1 MLTSNY
7 HYLRFELQPKV
18 TSEISIRQNI
28 HQALLDSFGITGGS
42 IHLDILW
49 VSDDGL
55 ETVVRVDSRDA
66 RKVLAAATSSSFPKF
81 QLVKES
87 SFLPSLLARDMIL

>member
-1 MLTSNY
+1 MLTSTH
-7 HYLRFELQPKV
+7 HYLHLKLQPKI
-18 TSEISIRQNI
+18 TSELSIRQSI

-49 VSDDGL
+49 ISDDSA
-55 ETVVRVDSRDA
+55 EIIVRVDPRDA
-66 RKVLAAATSSSFPKF
+66 RNVLAAATSLSSPKI

-87 SFLPSLLARDMIL
+87 HFLPSLLSRNPIF